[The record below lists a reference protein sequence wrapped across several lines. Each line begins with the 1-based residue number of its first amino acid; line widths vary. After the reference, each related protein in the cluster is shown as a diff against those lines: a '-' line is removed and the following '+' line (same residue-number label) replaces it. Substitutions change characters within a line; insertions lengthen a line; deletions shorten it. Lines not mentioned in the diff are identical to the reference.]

1 MKAKLS
7 RWRLL
12 VVSIVMLAAL
22 PLILQGCGSS
32 TSTSTDTDSGTER
45 TVTLTG
51 ATS

>member
-7 RWRLL
+7 NWRLL
-12 VVSIVMLAAL
+12 VASIVMLAAL
-22 PLILQGCGSS
+22 PLMLQGCGSS
-32 TSTSTDTDSGTER
+32 SSTDTDSGTEH